1 MLKMIIETKDLGNV
15 EISEKD
21 IINFPHGLYG
31 FRNCLKF
38 VLLSDNKDNNTF
50 MWLQN
55 VDSREPR
62 FVVIDPLKLIKN
74 YYVSPDEVRPFIN
87 LRDDKDLR
95 LLAITTVTAGAK
107 EVYANLK
114 CPIAI
119 NARDN
124 IAAQVILDTDDYP
137 IRYYILKREA

>member
-1 MLKMIIETKDLGNV
+1 MIIATKDLGNV

-21 IINFPHGLYG
+21 IIDFPHGLYG
-31 FRNCLKF
+31 FKDCRHF
-38 VLLSDNKDNNTF
+38 VLLSDNKENNPF

-62 FVVIDPLKLIKN
+62 FVVIDPLRIFRN
-74 YYVSPDEVRPFIN
+74 YSVPADVVRSFVG
-87 LRDDKDLR
+87 LDSEKDLR
-95 LLAITTVTAGAK
+95 LLAITTVTKGAK

-124 IAAQVILDTDDYP
+124 IATQVVLDTDDYP
-137 IRYYILKREA
+137 IRYYILKREG